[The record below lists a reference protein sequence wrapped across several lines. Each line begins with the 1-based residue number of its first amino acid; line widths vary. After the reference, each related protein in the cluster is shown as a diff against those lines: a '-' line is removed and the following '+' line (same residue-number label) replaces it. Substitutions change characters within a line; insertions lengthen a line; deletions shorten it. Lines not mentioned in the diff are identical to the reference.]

1 MHNISL
7 VLRHEIATTL
17 RKRSFWFTTFIFP
30 LLIMVVS
37 LVPQLLTDQFVGD
50 DPVNLL
56 TGPAGGT
63 QQIGYVDEAGIIT
76 SLPAD
81 LVGLLQAYPDRAA
94 AMQALQA
101 GAISQFY
108 ELPAS
113 FMQTGDVVAVAPS
126 LSPLA
131 GEQSQDLLRWLV
143 AYNLLGNEQ
152 QASLVLSPLGAV
164 QETVL
169 APAEVDNRSSV
180 AGFGVSFALMF
191 ILFFSITM
199 SSGYMLQSVTKEK
212 ENRTAEV
219 LLTSLDSQQL
229 MIGKVIGLGCVALMQ
244 MAIWLGGG
252 MLLFNRGATLLAS
265 LGGVTL
271 PAGFWIYLLLYFVFG
286 YLVYSSELGAIGAL
300 APSAREGSQ
309 FTFVIILPLLIP
321 LWFNS
326 IFLNDPNGTLAT
338 VLSLFP
344 LTAPTAM
351 VTRLASASVPA
362 WQPVVGLI
370 LLAAAAW
377 FFVRLSARFFR
388 ADTLLSDTALSW
400 GRLRGELRKGVKR
413 AA

>member
-1 MHNISL
+1 MRNITL
-7 VLRHEIATTL
+7 VLRYEISTTV

-30 LLIMVVS
+30 LLIMAFS
-37 LVPQLLTDQFVGD
+37 LVPQLLTERFVGD
-50 DPVNLL
+50 DPVDLL
-56 TGPAGGT
+56 TGPAGAA
-63 QQIGYVDEAGIIT
+63 QQIGYVDEAGII
-76 SLPAD
+76 SALPGDMA
-81 LVGLLQAYPDRAA
+81 GLLLAYPDRAA
-94 AMQALQA
+94 ATKALQD

-108 ELPAS
+108 VVPAG
-113 FMQTGDVVAVAPS
+113 FMQTGEVVVVAPS

-131 GEQSQDLLRWLV
+131 GEQSEDLLQWVV
-143 AYNLLGNEQ
+143 AVNLLGDEQ
-152 QASLVLSPLGAV
+152 RTSLVLAPMAAA
-164 QETVL
+164 QETAI
-169 APAEVDNRSSV
+169 APAEVDNRASV

-199 SSGYMLQSVTKEK
+199 SSGYMLQSVVKEK

-219 LLTSLDSQQL
+219 LLTSLDPQQL
-229 MIGKVIGLGCVALMQ
+229 MLGKVIGLGCLALLQ
-244 MAIWLGGG
+244 MAIWLGGS

-271 PAGFWIYLLLYFVFG
+271 PAGFWVYLVLYFLFG
-286 YLVYSSELGAIGAL
+286 YLVYSSELGAVGAL

-326 IFLNDPNGTLAT
+326 VFLNDPNGTLAT

-351 VTRLASASVPA
+351 VTRLASTSVPA

-370 LLAAAAW
+370 LLAATAW

-388 ADTLLSDTALSW
+388 ADTLLSDTALNW
-400 GRLRGELRKGVKR
+400 TRLRKELRGVGR
-413 AA
+413 GG

>member
-1 MHNISL
+1 MHHIFL

-30 LLIMVVS
+30 LLILAFS
-37 LVPQLLTDQFVGD
+37 LIPQLLTDRFVGD
-50 DPVNLL
+50 DPVSLL
-56 TGPAGGT
+56 TGPAGAA
-63 QQIGYVDEAGIIT
+63 QQIGYVDQAGILTTI
-76 SLPAD
+76 PAD
-81 LVGLLQAYPDRAA
+81 LAGLLEAFPDRAA
-94 AMQALQA
+94 ADQALQA

-108 ELPAS
+108 LLPAD
-113 FMQTGDVVAVAPS
+113 FMQTGEIVVVAPS

-131 GEQSQDLLRWLV
+131 GEQNEGLLRRVV
-143 AYNLLGNEQ
+143 AANLLHDEQ
-152 QASLVLSPLGAV
+152 RADLVLSPLAGA
-164 QETVL
+164 QETAI
-169 APAEVDNRSSV
+169 APAEVDNRASA

-199 SSGYMLQSVTKEK
+199 SSGYMLQSVVKEK

-219 LLTSLDSQQL
+219 LLTSLEPQEL
-229 MIGKVIGLGCVALMQ
+229 MIGKVIGLGCLALLQ
-244 MAIWLGGG
+244 MAIWVGGG
-252 MLLFNRGATLLAS
+252 RLLLSQGEALLAS
-265 LGGVTL
+265 LGSVTL
-271 PAGFWIYLLLYFVFG
+271 PAGFWVYLVLYFLLG

-351 VTRLASASVPA
+351 VTRLASTSVPV
-362 WQPVVGLI
+362 WQPLLGLI
-370 LLAAAAW
+370 LLAATAW
-377 FFVRLSARFFR
+377 FFIRLSARFFR
-388 ADTLLSDTALSW
+388 ADTLLSDTSLNWA
-400 GRLRGELRKGVKR
+400 RLRGELRRGVR
-413 AA
+413 SET

>member
-1 MHNISL
+1 MHNITL

-17 RKRSFWFTTFIFP
+17 RKRSFWFTTFVFP
-30 LLIMVVS
+30 LLILAFS
-37 LVPQLLTDQFVGD
+37 LIPQLLTDRFVGD
-50 DPVNLL
+50 DPVSLL
-56 TGPAGGT
+56 TGPAGAP
-63 QQIGYVDEAGIIT
+63 QQIGYVDQAGVIT
-76 SLPAD
+76 SIPADLSSLLEAFPDRETAEQALHAGQISQIYLLPAD
-81 LVGLLQAYPDRAA
+81 
-94 AMQALQA
+94 
-101 GAISQFY
+101 
-108 ELPAS
+108 
-113 FMQTGDVVAVAPS
+113 FMQTGEVVVVAPS

-131 GEQSQDLLRWLV
+131 GEQNENLLRWVV
-143 AYNLLGNEQ
+143 AANLLKDEQ
-152 QASLVLSPLGAV
+152 RADLVLAPTAAV
-164 QETVL
+164 QETVI
-169 APAEVDNRSSV
+169 APAEVDNRSSA

>member
-81 LVGLLQAYPDRAA
+81 LAGLLQAYPDRAP

-108 ELPAS
+108 ELPAN